1 MVSNDDDTSDKR
13 RMRNSRLRSSII
25 MMLSCYFFN
34 ANIDLLHLKQE
45 CFVSRCIL
53 FIMMSSHPFQRAH
66 SCVYVNKYM
75 NLTKKTK

>member
-53 FIMMSSHPFQRAH
+53 FIMMSSHPLRVCKQIYESH
-66 SCVYVNKYM
+66 
-75 NLTKKTK
+75 

>member
-34 ANIDLLHLKQE
+34 ANIDLLHSKPE
-45 CFVSRCIL
+45 YFISSYIL
-53 FIMMSSHPFQRAH
+53 CIMMSFHPFQRAQ
-66 SCVYVNKYM
+66 YVKNI
-75 NLTKKTK
+75 